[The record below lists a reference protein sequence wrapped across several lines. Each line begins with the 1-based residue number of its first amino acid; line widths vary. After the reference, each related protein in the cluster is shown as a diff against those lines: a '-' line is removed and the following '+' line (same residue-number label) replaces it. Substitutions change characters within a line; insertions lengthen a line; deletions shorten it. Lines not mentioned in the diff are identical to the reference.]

1 MDLDLEVIK
10 YLDDSAKN
18 RYAKLE
24 RLFDSDGWKICVKLF
39 GELAEMAKDR
49 AANAQTWED
58 NRFAA
63 GQRYA
68 YTHFTKLEDVTEAEF
83 QKLADE
89 AKEAASKIDSSEDE
103 QEYE

>member
-1 MDLDLEVIK
+1 MDLDSIK
-10 YLDDSAKN
+10 YLDDSQKN

-39 GELAEMAKDR
+39 EELAEMAKER
-49 AANAQTWED
+49 GANAQTWED

-63 GQRYA
+63 GQRFA

-83 QKLADE
+83 QKLADD
-89 AKEAASKIDSSEDE
+89 AKESAGKAADSAQDE

>member
-1 MDLDLEVIK
+1 MDLDLETIK
-10 YLDDSAKN
+10 YLDDSQKN

-24 RLFDSDGWKICVKLF
+24 RLFDSEGWKLVVKLF
-39 GELAEMAKDR
+39 GELSTMAMER

-63 GQRYA
+63 GQRFA

-83 QKLADE
+83 QKLADD
-89 AKEAASKIDSSEDE
+89 AKEAAGKVDSSDDE
-103 QEYE
+103 QEFE